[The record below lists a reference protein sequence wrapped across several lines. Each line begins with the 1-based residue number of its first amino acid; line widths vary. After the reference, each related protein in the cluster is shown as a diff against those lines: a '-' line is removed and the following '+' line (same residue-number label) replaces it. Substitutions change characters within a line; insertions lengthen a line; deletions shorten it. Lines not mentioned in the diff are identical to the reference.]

1 VTHFVDLTFH
11 DYGTSDVAALQS
23 IERHPG
29 WAVVDGWP
37 SVWIVEAV
45 ASGTPGSTSRSMSRV
60 GCGVRG
66 RDRAGV
72 RAVRSIRALIRA
84 RMDRLSG

>member
-45 ASGTPGSTSRSMSRV
+45 ASGTSGSTSGSTSASV
-60 GCGVRG
+60 AEFEAEIEQEFVRY
-66 RDRAGV
+66 
-72 RAVRSIRALIRA
+72 VRS
-84 RMDRLSG
+84 GH